1 MYKRYHQTQTKD
13 GQSDKFKGKIVLIDP
28 TPAEKESDI
37 NIRNAADFTT
47 GSPIAVREPIAIEH
61 IGAYLQL
68 FGYEVA
74 ILTQG
79 NRTNDELAKITMEHD
94 PVLVGISMHS
104 TYLCSHSLN
113 LARRIKELLPSVP
126 IVTGGY
132 HPSGCFDVLKDG
144 SIDYIVKGEGEET
157 LRELSEYII
166 YKNVNID
173 TIRGIV
179 YLKGGKLVI
188 TPPRPRLDFASLPW
202 AIRNREILLTTKCT
216 PLAYPPPP
224 KQISAAQIAYS
235 RGCPYFCDFCASPL
249 IWGNKLSYRRATDV
263 VDEILYLQERFG
275 TNFLFFNDLSFN
287 VNKKKVLEL
296 CREMIKRIE
305 GVHWFAYA
313 TIHGMDYEIA
323 KTMRDAGCS
332 RLGFG
337 VESVLDQ
344 TLDKIKPRQHL
355 REIKEVLE
363 MTSNLG
369 LLNRCYM
376 LIGWPWESK
385 ETLEKTGELIKQL
398 KIDQLRLSFVIPF
411 PGTKFYEQQKHR
423 ITRPFEDFSGDNPVM
438 PSEYLSIDE
447 LKDAATALFIS
458 FYNSKEYQKHVDEKQ
473 NNIHTLKPHLN
484 TSILISKS
492 ME

>member
-13 GQSDKFKGKIVLIDP
+13 GQSNKFKGKIVLIDP

-179 YLKGGKLVI
+179 YLKGDKLVI

-249 IWGNKLSYRRATDV
+249 IWGNKLSYRRAIDV

-332 RLGFG
+332 R
-337 VESVLDQ
+337 
-344 TLDKIKPRQHL
+344 
-355 REIKEVLE
+355 
-363 MTSNLG
+363 
-369 LLNRCYM
+369 

-447 LKDAATALFIS
+447 LKDAATALFIY
-458 FYNSKEYQKHVDEKQ
+458 FYNSKEYQKHVDEKTKQ
-473 NNIHTLKPHLN
+473 HPHLKASFEYFYSYLKEHG
-484 TSILISKS
+484 TISW
-492 ME
+492 